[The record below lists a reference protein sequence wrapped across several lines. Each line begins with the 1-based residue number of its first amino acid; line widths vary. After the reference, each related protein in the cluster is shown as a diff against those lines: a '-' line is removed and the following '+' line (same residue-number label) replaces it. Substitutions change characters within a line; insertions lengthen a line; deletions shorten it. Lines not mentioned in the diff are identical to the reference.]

1 MSGHAYAALLG
12 IGIPTCLL
20 FSGSAVLL
28 SRDKTVSSF
37 LQLLGAGCLMVVVL
51 THIFET
57 FHLLPWMQWG
67 VEHGAGH
74 YLDFACAVLGLM
86 LFSIA
91 CAYKATRGVDSR
103 KGRDW
108 NGDCRIMAQRGRE
121 LLRATKYEK
130 QR

>member
-1 MSGHAYAALLG
+1 MSGHAYGALLG

-57 FHLLPWMQWG
+57 FHLLPWMHWG
-67 VEHGAGH
+67 PGASLRSYVSWTGWPVLRRALVLRHPVDEQRISHGEHHRPDEQSDYAEGDEPADHAGK
-74 YLDFACAVLGLM
+74 D
-86 LFSIA
+86 
-91 CAYKATRGVDSR
+91 
-103 KGRDW
+103 
-108 NGDCRIMAQRGRE
+108 
-121 LLRATKYEK
+121 
-130 QR
+130 

>member
-1 MSGHAYAALLG
+1 MSGHAYGALLG

-28 SRDKTVSSF
+28 SRDKTASSF

-67 VEHGAGH
+67 VEHGAGQ
-74 YLDFACAVLGLM
+74 LPRFRVRCSWPNA
-86 LFSIA
+86 LFHRLPVA
-91 CAYKATRGVDSR
+91 CAYKATPRVDF
-103 KGRDW
+103 
-108 NGDCRIMAQRGRE
+108 
-121 LLRATKYEK
+121 
-130 QR
+130 